1 MSSALR
7 QSELFAGSDWRV
19 IYRAFTSVNFN
30 ASDPPSIN
38 RALRSYIQTNYP
50 ENFNDWIESS
60 EFVAII
66 DLLSWL
72 AGTLAF
78 RTDLNARE
86 SFLETAEARESIL
99 RLARFISY
107 NPRRNQPAKGIV
119 KLVEVSTDDDVVD
132 AYGQSLSGVPVQWDN
147 PDDPDWFESFVTVLN
162 ASFISTNPFG
172 VPLKSGMVGDAKTQ
186 LYRMNNRMSDLL
198 LGFNAK
204 VSGTSMDFEIVNT
217 DFNDGGGFT
226 EIEPD
231 FDNAFH
237 LAYRSDGNGN
247 SSPQSGFFMMFKQGT
262 LRRETFGL
270 TVPIENRVLD
280 LGATG
285 VNDTDVWVQTTSDTG
300 AVMKNWKKVPAIFN
314 ENITYNNY
322 PSSVRDIFSVITRD
336 EDAVSVRFSDGRFG
350 NVPVGNT
357 RIWYRTSNG
366 MRYQIRPADMTR
378 IKIPISYTNRRGVK
392 KTLSL
397 TFSLQTTVSNSTPR
411 ETDEQIKA
419 RAPSVYATQNRMVS
433 GEDYNTFPLQSNLA
447 VKLKAVNRVY
457 SGHSRFIDLNDP
469 TGNYQDLNVFA
480 DDGVYF
486 SEDYKLYT
494 EIPLSKNATSSEIVT
509 SFIQPTLNRT
519 EVSNY
524 VRSEL
529 LSRAKTPGQ
538 TLTWNTANNETFK
551 HTGTLSGALTPEE
564 EAHLTQGSVIEF
576 APSPDT
582 GARKWATFMSVLG
595 DRDEAGPSG
604 SAGPVTLSAII
615 PNGWVVTRIV
625 SAFNATI
632 GAETATAIRDH
643 VSAPVGFQLVYGVL
657 SSSFQ
662 LVELSDALTDDQIP
676 VAKVTYVSNAAW
688 RVTANGQRFVFESL
702 KKVHWYNDGRRAL
715 DAETGIEKRDIIRI
729 LKVNEDIT
737 SLSGKSLGKH
747 YELAVDKLYRNR
759 DGSADPKRVT
769 VVLNDNDLDGTS
781 DQPDLFN
788 IVVGSGQ
795 RLFWKITADGNVPIY
810 DVVMYDNATARLAS
824 LEPATKGV
832 VAFDVDTKTFWVRNT
847 VPQTG
852 DTDPNKGWVVQRL
865 GVFAHGLGR
874 GPNMAKT
881 LNDVAL
887 EPQDPLVF
895 QWKHYAS
902 TEHRIDPSRTN
913 IHDVFV
919 LTSEYDYLTR
929 LWIRAG
935 SKPEEL
941 PPPPSEID
949 LRLAFEEFEEY
960 RMFSDQIVWRPV
972 KYKFLFGNGASDEL
986 RTHFKVVKV
995 QGTTLSDGE
1004 ISSQIVRAI
1013 NTYFDVNRWDFGQ
1026 TFYYTELAAFIHQQ
1040 LATVVASVVIVPLFS
1055 DANFG
1060 DGFEVRARSDEIFIS
1075 TAQVSDVVII
1085 NSNTATNLRI
1095 R

>member
-1 MSSALR
+1 MSQSLR

-19 IYRAFTSVNFN
+19 IYRAFTNVNFN

-119 KLVEVSTDDDVVD
+119 KLVEVSTDDDVLD
-132 AYGQSLSGVPVQWDN
+132 AYGQSLSGIPVQWDN

-162 ASFISTNPFG
+162 SAFISTNPFG
-172 VPLKSGMVGDAKTQ
+172 VPLKSGVVGAAKTQ

-204 VSGTSMDFEIVNT
+204 VSGSSMDFEVVNT

-237 LAYRSDGNGN
+237 LTYRSDGNGN
-247 SSPQSGFFMMFKQGT
+247 SSPQTGFFMMFKQGT

-270 TVPIENRVLD
+270 TVPVENRVLD

-285 VNDTDVWVQTTSDTG
+285 VNDSDVWVQTVSDSG
-300 AVMKNWKKVPAIFN
+300 AVMRNWNKVPAIFN
-314 ENITYNNY
+314 ENITYNNFD
-322 PSSVRDIFSVITRD
+322 SSIRDIFSVITRD
-336 EDAVSVRFSDGRFG
+336 EDSVSIRFSDGRFG
-350 NVPVGNT
+350 AVPTGNA
-357 RIWYRTSNG
+357 RVWYRTSNG
-366 MRYQIRPADMTR
+366 LRYQIRPADINR
-378 IKIPISYTNRRGVK
+378 VKIPINYTNRRGVK
-392 KTLSL
+392 KTLTL

-480 DDGVYF
+480 DDGIYF
-486 SEDYKLYT
+486 SEDYKVYT
-494 EIPLSKNATSSEIVT
+494 EIPLSRNATASEIVT
-509 SFIQPTLNRT
+509 SFIQPMLNRS
-519 EVSNY
+519 EVGNY
-524 VRSEL
+524 VRAKL
-529 LSRAKTPGQ
+529 LEAADVPNS
-538 TLTWNTANNETFK
+538 TLTWTPASSENFK
-551 HTGTLSGALTPEE
+551 HTGTLTGALTTAEQGF
-564 EAHLTQGSVIEF
+564 LTQGAVLEF
-576 APSPDT
+576 GPAS
-582 GARKWATFMSVLG
+582 GAERKWATFSSLLG
-595 DRDEAGPSG
+595 DRSEAGPVG
-604 SAGPVTLSAII
+604 SAGPVTLSALI
-615 PNGWVVTRIV
+615 PAGWVVKRMI
-625 SAFNATI
+625 SAYNSTI
-632 GAETATAIRDH
+632 GGGVASEIRDR
-643 VSAPVGFQLVYGVL
+643 VQTPVGFQLVYSVSL
-657 SSSFQ
+657 AAYQ
-662 LVELSDALTDDQIP
+662 LIELAASATADQIV
-676 VAKVTYVSNAAW
+676 VAKVNYVSNAAW
-688 RVTANGQRFVFESL
+688 RVTANGQRFIFESL

-715 DAETGIEKRDIIRI
+715 DAETGVEKRDIIRI
-729 LKVNEDIT
+729 LKVNEDLH
-737 SLSGKSLGKH
+737 SSAGASLGKH

-769 VVLNDNDLDGTS
+769 VLLNDDDLDGTS
-781 DQPDLFN
+781 DQPDLFGL
-788 IVVGSGQ
+788 VVGAGVN
-795 RLFWKITADGNVPIY
+795 LFWKITTDGNVPFY
-810 DVVMYDNATARLAS
+810 DVAMYTNAAARLSETTPKVLNA
-824 LEPATKGV
+824 
-832 VAFDVDTKTFWVRNT
+832 VAFDRDTKTFWVRAKLPT
-847 VPQTG
+847 TG
-852 DTDPNKGWVVQRL
+852 DGDANKGWVIQRV
-865 GVFAHGLGR
+865 GNYAYGLGR

-881 LNDVAL
+881 LDNVAVV
-887 EPQDPLVF
+887 PQDALAF

-913 IHDVFV
+913 IHDLFV

-941 PPPPSEID
+941 PAPPSEID

-986 RTHFKVVKV
+986 RAQFKVVKV

-1004 ISSQIVRAI
+1004 ISSQIIRAI

-1075 TAQVSDVVII
+1075 TAQVADVVII

>member
-1 MSSALR
+1 MR

-19 IYRAFTSVNFN
+19 IYRAFTNVNFN

-119 KLVEVSTDDDVVD
+119 KLVEVNTDDDVVD
-132 AYGQSLSGVPVQWDN
+132 AYGQSLSGIPVQWDN

-162 ASFISTNPFG
+162 AAFISTNPFG
-172 VPLKSGMVGDAKTQ
+172 VPLKSGVVGGAKTQ
-186 LYRMNNRMSDLL
+186 LYRMNNRLSDLL

-204 VSGTSMDFEIVNT
+204 VGGSSMDFEVVNT

-237 LAYRSDGNGN
+237 LTYRSDGNGN
-247 SSPQSGFFMMFKQGT
+247 SSAQTGFFMMFKQGT

-270 TVPIENRVLD
+270 TVPVENRVLD
-280 LGATG
+280 LSATG
-285 VNDTDVWVQTTSDTG
+285 VNDTDVWVQTVSDSG
-300 AVMKNWKKVPAIFN
+300 AVIRNWNKVPAIFN
-314 ENITYNNY
+314 ENITYNNFD
-322 PSSVRDIFSVITRD
+322 SSIRDIFSVITRD
-336 EDAVSVRFSDGRFG
+336 EDSVSIRFSDGRFG
-350 NVPVGNT
+350 AVPTGNT

-366 MRYQIRPADMTR
+366 QRYQIRPADINR
-378 IKIPISYTNRRGVK
+378 VKIPINYTNRRGVK
-392 KTLSL
+392 KTLTL

-469 TGNYQDLNVFA
+469 TGNYQDLNVYA
-480 DDGVYF
+480 DDGIYF
-486 SEDYKLYT
+486 SEDYKVYT
-494 EIPLSKNATSSEIVT
+494 EIPLSRNATASEIVT
-509 SFIQPTLNRT
+509 SFIQPMLNRS
-519 EVSNY
+519 EVGNY
-524 VRSEL
+524 VRARL
-529 LSRAKTPGQ
+529 LAAADVPNSP
-538 TLTWNTANNETFK
+538 LTWTSASSENFK
-551 HTGTLSGALTPEE
+551 HTGTLSGALTEE
-564 EAHLTQGSVIEF
+564 EEGYLTQGAVLEF
-576 APSPDT
+576 GPTS
-582 GARKWATFMSVLG
+582 GAERKWATFTSLLG
-595 DRDEAGPSG
+595 DRSEAGPVG
-604 SAGPVTLSAII
+604 SAGPVTLSAVI
-615 PNGWVVTRIV
+615 PSGWVVKRVI
-625 SAFNATI
+625 SAFNSTV
-632 GAETATAIRDH
+632 GGATASEIRDH
-643 VSAPVGFQLVYGVL
+643 VQTPVGFQLVYSISL
-657 SSSFQ
+657 ATFQ
-662 LVELSDALTDDQIP
+662 LIELAAAPTADQIA
-676 VAKVTYVSNAAW
+676 VAKVNYVSNAAW
-688 RVTANGQRFVFESL
+688 RVTANGQRYVFESL
-702 KKVHWYNDGRRAL
+702 SKVHWYNDGRRSL
-715 DAETGIEKRDIIRI
+715 DAETGIEKRDVIRI
-729 LKVNEDIT
+729 LKVNEDLHST
-737 SLSGKSLGKH
+737 TGKSLGKH

-769 VVLNDNDLDGTS
+769 VLLNDDDLDGTS
-781 DQPDLFN
+781 DQPDLFGL
-788 IVVGSGQ
+788 VVGDGVN
-795 RLFWKITADGNVPIY
+795 LFWKITTDGNVPLY
-810 DVVMYDNATARLAS
+810 DVAMYSNAAARLATTTPNV
-824 LEPATKGV
+824 LNA
-832 VAFDVDTKTFWVRNT
+832 VAFDRDTKTFWVRT
-847 VPQTG
+847 KLPTIG
-852 DTDPNKGWVVQRL
+852 DTDPTKGWTIQRA
-865 GVFAHGLGR
+865 GVYAHGLGR

-881 LNDVAL
+881 LDNVAL
-887 EPQDPLVF
+887 EAQDALAF

-913 IHDVFV
+913 IHDLFV

-935 SKPEEL
+935 SKPEDL
-941 PPPPSEID
+941 PTPPSEID

-986 RTHFKVVKV
+986 RAQFKVVKV

-1004 ISSQIVRAI
+1004 ISSQIIRAV

-1075 TAQVSDVVII
+1075 TAQVADVVII

>member
-1 MSSALR
+1 MR

-19 IYRAFTSVNFN
+19 IYRAFTNVNFN

-119 KLVEVSTDDDVVD
+119 KLVEVSTDDDVID
-132 AYGQSLSGVPVQWDN
+132 SYGQSLSGIPVQWDN
-147 PDDPDWFESFVTVLN
+147 PDDPDWFENFVTVLN
-162 ASFISTNPFG
+162 AAFISTNPFG
-172 VPLKSGMVGDAKTQ
+172 VPLKSGTVGNAKTQ
-186 LYRMNNRMSDLL
+186 LYRMNNRMADLL

-237 LAYRSDGNGN
+237 LTYRSDGNGN
-247 SSPQSGFFMMFKQGT
+247 SSPQTGFFMMFKQGT
-262 LRRETFGL
+262 LRREVFGL
-270 TVPIENRVLD
+270 TVPVENRVLD
-280 LGATG
+280 LTSTG
-285 VNDTDVWVQTTSDTG
+285 VNDTDVWVQTVTDSG
-300 AVMKNWKKVPAIFN
+300 AVLRNWSKVPAIFN

-322 PSSVRDIFSVITRD
+322 ASSIRDIFSVITRD
-336 EDAVSVRFSDGRFG
+336 EDAVSIRFSDGRFG
-350 NVPVGNT
+350 TVPTGNT

-366 MRYQIRPADMTR
+366 LRYQIRPSDINR
-378 IKIPISYTNRRGVK
+378 VKLPINYTNRRGVK
-392 KTLSL
+392 KTLTL

-447 VKLKAVNRVY
+447 VKLKAVNRIY

-480 DDGVYF
+480 DDGIYF
-486 SEDYKLYT
+486 CEDYKVYT
-494 EIPLSKNATSSEIVT
+494 EVPLSRNATSSEIVT
-509 SFIQPTLNRT
+509 SFIQPMLNRS
-519 EVSNY
+519 EVMNY
-524 VRSEL
+524 ARARL
-529 LSRAKTPGQ
+529 LEHARAPVSTLSWTP
-538 TLTWNTANNETFK
+538 ASSETFK
-551 HTGTLSGALTPEE
+551 HTGTLTGALSETEE
-564 EAHLTQGSVIEF
+564 GYLTKGAVLEL
-576 APSPDT
+576 APNTDS
-582 GARKWATFMSVLG
+582 GERKWATFISLMG
-595 DRDEAGPSG
+595 DRSEAGPAG
-604 SAGPVTLSAII
+604 SAGPVSLSANI
-615 PNGWVVTRIV
+615 PAGWVVKRIV
-625 SAFNATI
+625 PAFNSTI
-632 GAETATAIRDH
+632 GPDTSDAIREK
-643 VSAPVGFQLVYGVL
+643 VATPVGFQLIYDIPRAEIK
-657 SSSFQ
+657 
-662 LVELSDALTDDQIP
+662 LVELSDETASDEIAL
-676 VAKVTYVSNAAW
+676 AKVNYVSNAAW
-688 RVTANGQRFVFESL
+688 RITSNGMRYIFESL
-702 KKVHWYNDGRRAL
+702 KKVHWYNDGRRSL
-715 DAETGIEKRDIIRI
+715 DAETGIEKRDVIRI
-729 LKVNEDIT
+729 LKVNED
-737 SLSGKSLGKH
+737 LSTGAPLGRH

-759 DGSADPKRVT
+759 DGAADPKRVT
-769 VVLNDNDLDGTS
+769 VLLNDDDLDGTS
-781 DQPDLFN
+781 DQPDLFQR
-788 IVVGSGQ
+788 VVGNGDY
-795 RLFWKITADGNVPIY
+795 LFWKVTADGNVPVY
-810 DVVMYDNATARLAS
+810 DVDMYSDATARLS
-824 LEPATKGV
+824 PATPSVIGA
-832 VAFDVDTKTFWVRNT
+832 VAFDKDTKTFWVRNSI
-847 VPQTG
+847 PAPG
-852 DTDPNKGWVVQRL
+852 DADPTKGWKFQRM
-865 GVFAHGLGR
+865 GVFAYGIGR
-874 GPNMAKT
+874 GPNTAKT
-881 LNDVAL
+881 HDNVVK
-887 EPQDPLVF
+887 EPQDALAF

-902 TEHRIDPSRTN
+902 TEHRIDPARTN

-941 PPPPSEID
+941 PAPPSEID

-972 KYKFLFGNGASDEL
+972 KYKFLFGTGASDEL
-986 RTHFKVVKV
+986 RAQFKVVKV
-995 QGTTLSDGE
+995 PGTTLSDGE
-1004 ISSQIVRAI
+1004 ISSQIIRAV

-1040 LATVVASVVIVPLFS
+1040 LATVVASVVIVPLFEN
-1055 DANFG
+1055 ANFG

>member
-1 MSSALR
+1 MR

-19 IYRAFTSVNFN
+19 IYRAFTNVNFN

-119 KLVEVSTDDDVVD
+119 KLVEVNTDDDVVD
-132 AYGQSLSGVPVQWDN
+132 AYGQSLSGIPVQWDN

-162 ASFISTNPFG
+162 AAFISTNPFG
-172 VPLKSGMVGDAKTQ
+172 VPLKSGVVGGAKTQ
-186 LYRMNNRMSDLL
+186 LYRMNNRLSDLL

-204 VSGTSMDFEIVNT
+204 VGGSSMDFEIVNT

-237 LAYRSDGNGN
+237 LTYRSDGNGN
-247 SSPQSGFFMMFKQGT
+247 SSAQTGFFMMFKQGT

-270 TVPIENRVLD
+270 TVPVENRVLD
-280 LGATG
+280 LSATG
-285 VNDTDVWVQTTSDTG
+285 VNDTDVWVQTVSDSG
-300 AVMKNWKKVPAIFN
+300 AVIRNWNKVPAIFN
-314 ENITYNNY
+314 ENITYNNFD
-322 PSSVRDIFSVITRD
+322 SSIRDIFSVITRD
-336 EDAVSVRFSDGRFG
+336 EDSVSIRFSDGRFG
-350 NVPVGNT
+350 AVPTGNT

-366 MRYQIRPADMTR
+366 QRYQIRPADINR
-378 IKIPISYTNRRGVK
+378 VKIPINYTNRRGVK
-392 KTLSL
+392 KTLTL

-469 TGNYQDLNVFA
+469 TGNYQDLNVYA
-480 DDGVYF
+480 DDGIYF
-486 SEDYKLYT
+486 SEDYKVYT
-494 EIPLSKNATSSEIVT
+494 EIPLSRNATASEIVT
-509 SFIQPTLNRT
+509 SFIQPMLNRS
-519 EVSNY
+519 EVGNY
-524 VRSEL
+524 VRARL
-529 LSRAKTPGQ
+529 LAAADVPNSP
-538 TLTWNTANNETFK
+538 LTWTSASSENFK
-551 HTGTLSGALTPEE
+551 HTGTLSGALTEE
-564 EAHLTQGSVIEF
+564 EQGYLTQGAVLEF
-576 APSPDT
+576 GPTS
-582 GARKWATFMSVLG
+582 GAERKWATFTSLLG
-595 DRDEAGPSG
+595 DRSEAGPVG
-604 SAGPVTLSAII
+604 SAGPVTLSAVI
-615 PNGWVVTRIV
+615 PSGWVVKRVI
-625 SAFNATI
+625 SAFNSTV
-632 GAETATAIRDH
+632 GGATASEIRDH
-643 VSAPVGFQLVYGVL
+643 VQTPVGFQLVYSISL
-657 SSSFQ
+657 ATFQ
-662 LVELSDALTDDQIP
+662 LIELAAAPTADQIA
-676 VAKVTYVSNAAW
+676 VAKVNYVSNAAW
-688 RVTANGQRFVFESL
+688 RVTANGQRYVFESL
-702 KKVHWYNDGRRAL
+702 SKVHWYNDGRRSL
-715 DAETGIEKRDIIRI
+715 DAETGIEKRDVIRI
-729 LKVNEDIT
+729 LKVNEDLHST
-737 SLSGKSLGKH
+737 TGKSLGKH

-769 VVLNDNDLDGTS
+769 VLLNDDDLDGTS
-781 DQPDLFN
+781 DQPDLFGL
-788 IVVGSGQ
+788 VVGDGVN
-795 RLFWKITADGNVPIY
+795 LFWKITTDGNVPLY
-810 DVVMYDNATARLAS
+810 DVAMYSNAAARLATTTPNV
-824 LEPATKGV
+824 LNA
-832 VAFDVDTKTFWVRNT
+832 VAFDRDTKTFWVRT
-847 VPQTG
+847 KLPTIG
-852 DTDPNKGWVVQRL
+852 DTDPTKGWTIQRA
-865 GVFAHGLGR
+865 GVYAHGLGR

-881 LNDVAL
+881 LDNVAL
-887 EPQDPLVF
+887 EAQDALAF

-913 IHDVFV
+913 IHDLFV

-935 SKPEEL
+935 SKPEDL
-941 PPPPSEID
+941 PTPPSEID

-986 RTHFKVVKV
+986 RAQFKVVKV

-1004 ISSQIVRAI
+1004 ISSQIIRAV

-1075 TAQVSDVVII
+1075 TAQVADVVII